1 MTGSARSPESITPA
15 LVDMD
20 SRLAALRRPGMTG
33 REPANRMRSTSLLL
47 AVALAILP
55 AAAHSETI
63 EEKAQACAACHG
75 ESGAPPEQ
83 SFPVPVIWGQN
94 LGYLFFQLRDFKS
107 GTRKNDVMSPIAE
120 ALPREDLMALA
131 QYFSKKP
138 WPKLQQPHP
147 GAEAAALAQ
156 RANTSV
162 VCTSCHQDG
171 FIGEGTQPRLA
182 GQERAYLEKT
192 MTDFQNGV
200 RGNNPGMTDLMKAL
214 TPQDI
219 SALAAWL
226 SAM

>member
-1 MTGSARSPESITPA
+1 MRRIFI
-15 LVDMD
+15 LV
-20 SRLAALRRPGMTG
+20 AI
-33 REPANRMRSTSLLL
+33 
-47 AVALAILP
+47 ALAIAFPVL
-55 AAAHSETI
+55 AAHAEDI
-63 EEKAQACAACHG
+63 EEKARLCAACHG
-75 ESGAPPEQ
+75 ENGVPPEQ

-107 GTRKNDVMSPIAE
+107 GTRKNDVMSPVAE

-147 GAEAAALAQ
+147 PADVAALAQ
-156 RANTSV
+156 RANASV

-192 MTDFQNGV
+192 MTEFQSGA
-200 RGNNPGMTDLMKAL
+200 RGNNPGMTDLMKSL

-226 SAM
+226 AAM

>member
-1 MTGSARSPESITPA
+1 M
-15 LVDMD
+15 
-20 SRLAALRRPGMTG
+20 RRFFV
-33 REPANRMRSTSLLL
+33 AS
-47 AVALAILP
+47 AVALATAASPL
-55 AAAHSETI
+55 AAHAQTI
-63 EEKAQACAACHG
+63 EEKAQVCAACHG
-75 ESGAPPEQ
+75 ENGVPPEQ
-83 SFPVPVIWGQN
+83 AFPVPVIWGQN

-107 GTRKNDVMSPIAE
+107 GMRKNDVMSPMAE

-138 WPKLQQPHP
+138 WPSLQQPRP
-147 GAEAAALAQ
+147 SADVAVLAK
-156 RANTSV
+156 RANASV

-182 GQERAYLEKT
+182 GQERAYLERT
-192 MTDFQNGV
+192 MTEFQGGA

-226 SAM
+226 AAM

>member
-1 MTGSARSPESITPA
+1 MRRFFVASAI
-15 LVDMD
+15 
-20 SRLAALRRPGMTG
+20 
-33 REPANRMRSTSLLL
+33 
-47 AVALAILP
+47 ALAIAFSSL
-55 AAAHSETI
+55 AAHAETI
-63 EEKAQACAACHG
+63 EEKAQVCAACHG
-75 ESGAPPEQ
+75 ENGVPPEQ

-107 GTRKNDVMSPIAE
+107 GTRKNDVMSPLAE

-131 QYFSKKP
+131 QYFSRKP
-138 WPKLQQPHP
+138 WLRQPHP
-147 GAEAAALAQ
+147 AADVAAVAK
-156 RANTSV
+156 RANASV

-192 MTDFQNGV
+192 MTEFRSGA

>member
-1 MTGSARSPESITPA
+1 MRRFFVASAVVLATAASPF
-15 LVDMD
+15 
-20 SRLAALRRPGMTG
+20 
-33 REPANRMRSTSLLL
+33 
-47 AVALAILP
+47 
-55 AAAHSETI
+55 AAHAETI
-63 EEKAQACAACHG
+63 EEKAQVCAACHG
-75 ESGAPPEQ
+75 ENGVPPEQ
-83 SFPVPVIWGQN
+83 SFTVPVIWGQN

-138 WPKLQQPHP
+138 WPSLQQPRP
-147 GAEAAALAQ
+147 SADVAALAK
-156 RANTSV
+156 RANASV

-192 MTDFQNGV
+192 MTEFQSGA

-214 TPQDI
+214 TPQEI

>member
-1 MTGSARSPESITPA
+1 MRRFFVASAI
-15 LVDMD
+15 
-20 SRLAALRRPGMTG
+20 
-33 REPANRMRSTSLLL
+33 
-47 AVALAILP
+47 ALAIAFSSL
-55 AAAHSETI
+55 AAHAETI
-63 EEKAQACAACHG
+63 EEKAQVCAACHG
-75 ESGAPPEQ
+75 ENGVPPEQ

-107 GTRKNDVMSPIAE
+107 GTRKNDVMSPLAE

-131 QYFSKKP
+131 QYFSRKP
-138 WPKLQQPHP
+138 WPSLQRAHP
-147 GAEAAALAQ
+147 AADATALAK
-156 RANTSV
+156 RSNASV

-192 MTDFQNGV
+192 MTEFRSGA